1 MRYKSGGSE
10 SFDSMLFYLKNLEL
24 CLLPM
29 GDADFHLLLDG
40 VDGWMDDHLKV
51 PCAILL
57 GECAGIAVSN
67 HPPHPYNHCV
77 SSFGQSQP
85 DS

>member
-24 CLLPM
+24 CFWPM

-40 VDGWMDDHLKV
+40 VDGWMDDSLKV
-51 PCAILL
+51 PSAI
-57 GECAGIAVSN
+57 GESLFTIFASLTYAYHYLMMLIK
-67 HPPHPYNHCV
+67 
-77 SSFGQSQP
+77 
-85 DS
+85 